1 MILVQLMN
9 LALAETC
16 LAHWVTI
23 KHTGLRPVHGLG
35 TIGSTY
41 ILTYVRTYMTTAS
54 VSSLQRLS

>member
-23 KHTGLRPVHGLG
+23 KHTGLHGLG

-54 VSSLQRLS
+54 VSSLHRLS